1 MSHVS
6 FVNVVAALY
15 FAINLA
21 SCGFDVAPLQLS

>member
-6 FVNVVAALY
+6 FIVAALY